1 MKLLFDTFNNE
12 LPKISSW
19 FKSNRLPLNLL
30 RTHFIIFKGSR
41 VIIGNAGTIDGVLIE
56 EMKTVT
62 FLGIVINEFL
72 TWDDHISKVLKSVSR
87 CIGILFKLKHCLPL
101 HILLTL
107 YNSILL
113 PHISYCN
120 IVWGSFKSEN
130 NQIYLLH
137 KKAIRLCAGSDFYD
151 HTDPLFYRFKTLKVD
166 DIHTLQIALFMYRFH
181 SKQLPT
187 IFEHMFKLN
196 SAVHNYPKRISSN
209 VHLLNPITRLAH
221 KSIRHT
227 GPDIWNNIPLYVR
240 RYSTISRFKLEFKK
254 FIINRYTHLDS
265 MLYN

>member
-1 MKLLFDTFNNE
+1 M
-12 LPKISSW
+12 
-19 FKSNRLPLNLL
+19 
-30 RTHFIIFKGSR
+30 
-41 VIIGNAGTIDGVLIE
+41 
-56 EMKTVT
+56 
-62 FLGIVINEFL
+62 
-72 TWDDHISKVLKSVSR
+72 
-87 CIGILFKLKHCLPL
+87 
-101 HILLTL
+101 
-107 YNSILL
+107 
-113 PHISYCN
+113 
-120 IVWGSFKSEN
+120 
-130 NQIYLLH
+130 Q

-196 SAVHNYPKRISSN
+196 SAVHNYPTRIPSN

-254 FIINRYTHLDS
+254 FIINRYTH
-265 MLYN
+265 